1 MMEAQVPKSV
11 GSIDSIDY
19 YAHTRLLGSNTLS
32 GSGAAPSLDFFGQ
45 FQQGGLSTGCDLSL
59 GVLPDN
65 AAGVLRFVGFQ
76 WFHANTVAADVI
88 SAVRCMSALPWA
100 TQFQCVINGVRA
112 MQGPCAMM
120 GAPSSVLQ
128 GISDVL
134 NLANNSAWA
143 SGPMSG
149 AAQLEHPI
157 GPGQV
162 IRVSTS
168 PRYALPANL
177 RPTVAA
183 ELLIG
188 VHVVIGVGQSRALL
202 ATK

>member
-1 MMEAQVPKSV
+1 MEAQVPKAV

-19 YAHTRLLGSNTLS
+19 YCHTRLLTGSTSLNLA
-32 GSGAAPSLDFFGQ
+32 GAAPSLEFFGQ
-45 FQQGGLSTGCDLSL
+45 FQQGGLTTGCDLSL

-76 WFHANTVAADVI
+76 WFHANVAAADVVA
-88 SAVRCMSALPWA
+88 SVRCMSVLPWA

-134 NLANNSAWA
+134 NLGNNSAWS

-157 GPGQV
+157 GPGQI
-162 IRVSTS
+162 IRVATS
-168 PRYALPANL
+168 PRFTIPGNL
-177 RPTVAA
+177 RPTAGA
-183 ELLIG
+183 EVLLGMHCIL
-188 VHVVIGVGQSRALL
+188 GVGQSRALL